1 MKKYLLPSSFLAFF
15 VGICLA
21 SGSTAQTIDMPGPT
35 GSGGFGTQV
44 TALPNGNI
52 VITDPYFDT
61 RDGQDTGAVHLYNGA
76 TGALISTMTGTRAND
91 NVGSEGVTVLS
102 DGDFLVRSQLWDNG
116 SAADA
121 SALTRCSM
129 TAGCPGAVTA
139 SNSLVGTATGDRIG
153 LDGVTIL
160 PNGNYIVVS
169 PYWDKPFSADVGAV
183 TWCHKTAG
191 CPLGPV
197 TSSNS
202 LIGSKANDKIGLG
215 GLYPLANGNYVVRS
229 PAWDNFSGI
238 EGGAGAVT
246 WGNGTTGIS
255 GVVSAA
261 NSLVGNH
268 SGDGVGFGVF
278 ALPSGNYVVSSPSWD
293 NGQMSTAGAATFCN
307 GNTGTSGPI
316 TAANSLVGSKPG
328 DSISNRGITILTNG
342 NYVVASSGWD
352 NGTIQ
357 GAGAATWGSG
367 TAGVTGTVNPSNSL
381 VGTHSS
387 DFVGMREITALTN
400 GNYVVNSDYWHNG
413 ASQSGA
419 VTWGNGATG
428 TFGPV
433 SETNSL
439 VGSPEGGEVGYPRGA
454 IPLTN
459 GNYVVCSP
467 FWIYNG
473 ASVGAATWA
482 DGTTGI
488 SGLITPANSL
498 VGSTA
503 NDRVCDSLVALTNGN
518 YVVVSPNWN
527 SDAGSVTWGNGMKGI
542 SGTVSSANS
551 LTGTY
556 AQDKVGSKGVI
567 ALTNGNYVVNSPRAD
582 NVFEVDAG
590 AVTWGNGTTGIPGMV
605 GEANS
610 LVGTRSGDLIGEGG
624 VTALPNGNYVVSSP
638 HWSTRAGAA
647 TWANGSTG
655 LSGAVTTA
663 NSLVGSAE
671 NDYVSYFG
679 ITPLASGN
687 YIVKSPFWD
696 NAGIDAAGAVSKGNG
711 SIGTK
716 GFINPGNSVLGI
728 TPSGGVGQNFVF
740 DAVNNQYVI
749 GRPADN
755 IVTLWRIATSAT
767 VSGKVTDANGIPIR
781 NAIVSLT
788 APGGQ
793 RIAVQTGSMGLYL
806 FENVPT
812 GQAYT
817 VGVSS
822 KRYRFNLPQPVF
834 IDADLANLDIMARPQ
849 EF

>member
-1 MKKYLLPSSFLAFF
+1 
-15 VGICLA
+15 
-21 SGSTAQTIDMPGPT
+21 MPGPT